1 MKKTISKISIAAV
14 MTMAVT
20 VSSYAQIQLFKFDV
34 SSNSENNQLSILQAK
49 TLIINSAEKE
59 QLRQLSQQDLE
70 KGFTIQLP
78 NSEQND
84 FVVFQAF
91 ENKIMADE
99 LNAKYPEIKTFYAN
113 ALDGKSQVVFEWTYT
128 GFHAMFWYEDGI
140 YIIDPKLG
148 GAEGEYLFYNRR
160 NFPKQYRNAMSC
172 GFDEIEIDKK
182 QFANPKV
189 NAAKSSQVTRD
200 LRTYR
205 LALACTGEYAAF
217 HGGTKPGVISAFV
230 TSMNRVNGVYQKEF
244 GVKMVLVPNNDT
256 LIFLNSGTDPY
267 TNSSGPNMLGQNAT
281 TCNSRIG
288 TANFDIGHVFSTGG
302 GGIASLA
309 CVCDPSNKG
318 RGVTGSSSPINDPF
332 DIDYVAHEIGHQF
345 GGQHTFNSTIGA
357 CGSFNRNSSTA
368 YEIGSGTTIMA
379 YAGICGTDDLQNNS
393 DPYFHSASYDEID
406 GNINFGIA
414 NGCGTVTNSTNTIP
428 TAIGAASYTIPG
440 KTPFILTG
448 AGTDPDGNPITYEW
462 EQFDLG
468 PSTTRLAPTGNAPAL
483 RCLAPLT
490 NGSRTFPRLA
500 GILNGTNT
508 TNGEVLPAYL
518 RKMTFRL
525 LVRDNQLPVG
535 GFDYTDSTVEVNFVA
550 SANGFAVTAPNIAS
564 INWYAGSQQLVTW
577 STSNSN
583 LAPVNCARVRIL
595 YSTNGGNAFTLLK
608 DSVINDGSD
617 SITVPTGITS
627 TQTRIKIEA
636 IGNIFFDISNANFKI
651 FPYALKVKN
660 IVPITNSA
668 IAISPNPSTS
678 GVFYINSELNN
689 TMNYEVYDLLGNLKQ
704 AANVSSTQGQ
714 INLQNFAKGVYYVKL
729 KVNTTVLRNMKLVY
743 N

>member
-1 MKKTISKISIAAV
+1 M
-14 MTMAVT
+14 
-20 VSSYAQIQLFKFDV
+20 
-34 SSNSENNQLSILQAK
+34 
-49 TLIINSAEKE
+49 
-59 QLRQLSQQDLE
+59 E

-78 NSEQND
+78 NADQTD
-84 FVVFQAF
+84 FITFQAF

-99 LNAKYPEIKTFYAN
+99 LSAKYPEIKTFYAN
-113 ALDGKSQVVFEWTYT
+113 AIDGKSQVVFEWTYT

-148 GAEGEYLFYNRR
+148 GAEGEYLFYNRK
-160 NFPKQYRNAMSC
+160 NFPKQFRNVMNC
-172 GFDEIEIDKK
+172 GFDEMEVEQK
-182 QFANPKV
+182 QLTPFKTSAS
-189 NAAKSSQVTRD
+189 KSAQVTRE

-217 HGGTKPGVISAFV
+217 HGGTKVGVNSAYV
-230 TSMNRVNGVYQKEF
+230 TTMNRVNGVYQKEF
-244 GVKMVLVPNNDT
+244 GVKMVIVPNNDT
-256 LIFLNSGTDPY
+256 LIFLNASTDPY
-267 TNSSGPNMLGQNAT
+267 TNNSGGTMLGQNAS
-281 TCNSRIG
+281 TCNVRIG
-288 TANFDIGHVFSTGG
+288 TANYDIGHVFSTGG

-309 CVCDPSNKG
+309 CVCDAFSKG
-318 RGVTGSSSPINDPF
+318 RGVTGSPSPVNDPF
-332 DIDYVAHEIGHQF
+332 DIDYVAHEMGHQF
-345 GGQHTFNSTIGA
+345 GGNHTFNSNA
-357 CGSFNRNSSTA
+357 GSCNGNRSSSTA

-379 YAGICGTDDLQNNS
+379 YAGICSTDDLQSNS
-393 DPYFHSASYDEID
+393 DPYFHAVSYDEID

-414 NGCGTVTNSTNTIP
+414 NSCGTVTSSTNNIP
-428 TAIGAASYTIPG
+428 KAIGAASYTIPG
-440 KTPFILTG
+440 KTPFILKG
-448 AGTDPDGNPITYEW
+448 AGTDLDGDPITYEW

-490 NGSRTFPRLA
+490 NGSRTFPRLS

-508 TNGEVLPAYL
+508 TNGEVLPAYT

-525 LVRDNQLPVG
+525 IVRDNKLPVG

-550 SANGFAVTAPNIAS
+550 SANGFAVTAPNVATV
-564 INWYAGSQQLVTW
+564 NWYAGTKSLVTW

-583 LAPVNCARVRIL
+583 LAPVNCPLVRIL

-617 SITVPTGITS
+617 SITVPAGITT
-627 TQTRIKIEA
+627 TQARVKIEA

-660 IVPITNSA
+660 VAALTNSA
-668 IAISPNPSTS
+668 ITISPNPSTNGIFNFS
-678 GVFYINSELNN
+678 SQFNN
-689 TMNYEVYDLLGNLKQ
+689 LLDYEVYDVFGIFKQ
-704 AANVSSTQGQ
+704 ANNVNSTSGQ
-714 INLQNFAKGVYYVKL
+714 INLQNFAKGIYFVKFRVNNTVIRTL
-729 KVNTTVLRNMKLVY
+729 KLAY